1 MKNTLARFLLGFLL
15 PFFLAACEK
24 SESKVTAQPQA
35 SQTPQVKVS
44 VLEVQPTSMKD
55 VLLLPG
61 ETQAWEDVRVSSDMD
76 GVVEWIGPKE
86 GQPVRKGE
94 LLARIDVAA
103 RKAALDRAQA
113 SFKLADELLKRRE
126 SLFERRIISKEEL
139 DRASTERALA
149 ETNLRQAQVEYERGF
164 LKAPISGIV
173 NHLYVDAGEYVGRGA
188 PVLDLVNVEKIKI
201 QLNVPEMDVR
211 FLKPGQDAMV
221 SIDALPGKKLWGKVD
236 FVAYKADPAT
246 KTFQVQ
252 VLVENSA
259 REIRPGMIAR
269 VALIR
274 REVPDALAVPLFAIL
289 NKGGERVLFV
299 EKDGVAMARTIS
311 VGIIEGERVQI
322 TSGLNAGERVIVAGQ
337 AEVEE
342 GMQVQVQ

>member
-1 MKNTLARFLLGFLL
+1 MKNDLARLLLGLL
-15 PFFLAACEK
+15 FAVLVAACEK
-24 SESKVTAQPQA
+24 SESKVTAQPPPPKG
-35 SQTPQVKVS
+35 PQVKVS

-55 VLLLPG
+55 VLVLPG
-61 ETQAWEDVRVSSDMD
+61 ETQAWEDVRVSSDME

-86 GQPVRKGE
+86 GQRVRKGE

-103 RKAALDRAQA
+103 RKAALDRAMA
-113 SFKLADELLKRRE
+113 SFNLADELFKRRE
-126 SLFERRIISKEEL
+126 SLFQRSIISKEEL
-139 DRASTERALA
+139 DRAFTERALA

-188 PVLDLVNVEKIKI
+188 PVMDLVNVERIKI

-211 FLKPGQDAMV
+211 FLRPGHDALV
-221 SIDALPGKKLWGKVD
+221 TVDALPGKKIFGKVD

-252 VLVENSA
+252 VVVENPAS
-259 REIRPGMIAR
+259 EIRPGMIAR
-269 VALIR
+269 VGLLR
-274 REVPDALAVPLFAIL
+274 REVQDALAVPLFAL
-289 NKGGERVLFV
+289 VNKGGERVLFV
-299 EKDGVAMARTIS
+299 EKDGVVSARTVS
-311 VGIIEGERVQI
+311 LGIIEGDRVQI
-322 TSGLNAGERVIVAGQ
+322 TSGLNAGERVIVSGQ

>member
-1 MKNTLARFLLGFLL
+1 MKNDLARLLLGSLL
-15 PFFLAACEK
+15 AVLIAACEK
-24 SESKVTAQPQA
+24 SESKVTAQPQPPKG
-35 SQTPQVKVS
+35 PQVKVS

-55 VLLLPG
+55 VLVLPG

-86 GQPVRKGE
+86 GQRVRKGE

-103 RKAALDRAQA
+103 RKAALDRAMA
-113 SFKLADELLKRRE
+113 SFNLADELFKRRE
-126 SLFERRIISKEEL
+126 SLFQRSIISKEEL
-139 DRASTERALA
+139 DRAFTERALA

-188 PVLDLVNVEKIKI
+188 PFMDLVNVERIKI

-211 FLKPGQDAMV
+211 FLKPGHEALV
-221 SIDALPGKKLWGKVD
+221 TVDALPGKKLFGKVD

-252 VLVENSA
+252 VVVENPAS
-259 REIRPGMIAR
+259 EIRPGMIAR
-269 VALIR
+269 VGLLR
-274 REVPDALAVPLFAIL
+274 REVQDALAVPLFAL
-289 NKGGERVLFV
+289 VNKGGERVLFV
-299 EKDGVAMARTIS
+299 EKDGVVWARTVS
-311 VGIIEGERVQI
+311 LGIIEGDRVQI
-322 TSGLNAGERVIVAGQ
+322 TSGLNAGERVIVSGQ

-342 GMQVQVQ
+342 GMRVQVQ